1 MSRMFVYAAA
11 DVRPELLELLNGRF
25 GTHRAREMACDG
37 LGDLVCIWDDGA
49 GQPGEPPAD
58 HDIVIVAGSDFPA
71 RVGRLLERGLHNLFD
86 GNAILA
92 ERTPAFRFLQGA
104 ARHYTGP
111 RAPEGDGV
119 PMVAAARFDTR
130 PLAPGAVPA
139 DRLFIVNSMPK
150 SGTIWMCA
158 MLEALLGVKTNRQIT
173 VSHVGDIEDDWNKP
187 NNHGAVALVRDMR
200 DVVVSWFHNVQ
211 RTDLALGFAAPRYP
225 TIDSFYDEHFLSTIR
240 VGKRFYGGDFERWLD
255 LVGANYIPIIRYEDL
270 SADTPAAL
278 RKLATFWR
286 IEVDDETLR
295 HIAAQHGLKTMGNTV
310 AGGTGYV
317 AELVRGGHIRR
328 GRHGGWRDELPERIA
343 RDIEQRFAGYQ
354 NRLGYR

>member
-1 MSRMFVYAAA
+1 MSRIFVYAAA
-11 DVRPELLELLNGRF
+11 GVRSDLLRHLNSQF
-25 GTHRAREMACDG
+25 GTHQGRDVICDDLDDLLCIG
-37 LGDLVCIWDDGA
+37 GDESEQPVLAPVDD
-49 GQPGEPPAD
+49 
-58 HDIVIVAGSDFPA
+58 DIVIVAGADFSA
-71 RVGRLLERGLHNLFD
+71 RVALLLERGLHNMFD

-92 ERTPAFRFLQGA
+92 KETPAFRFLQGA
-104 ARHYTGP
+104 TRYYTGP
-111 RAPEGDGV
+111 RVPVGDGV
-119 PMVAAARFDTR
+119 PQIATDRFNSQPLVPGMVPR
-130 PLAPGAVPA
+130 

-158 MLEALLGVKTNRQIT
+158 MIEALLGVTTNRQIT
-173 VSHVGDIEDDWNKP
+173 VSHVADLEDDWNKS

-225 TIDSFYDEHFLSTIR
+225 TVESFYDEHFLGTIR
-240 VGKRFYGGDFERWLD
+240 VGRRFYGGDFERWLD
-255 LVGANYIPIIRYEDL
+255 LLGANYIPIIRYEDL

-286 IEVDDETLR
+286 VEVSDETLQR
-295 HIAAQHGLKTMGNTV
+295 VAAKHALDTMERTV

-328 GRHGGWRDELPERIA
+328 GRCGGWQDELPERIE
-343 RDIEQRFAGYQ
+343 RDIDERFAGYQ
-354 NRLGYR
+354 KRLGYR